1 MSDVSLLTTNV
12 VNLEASALGQY
23 LIAQERALFDQ
34 RVADIF
40 GFNALQIGW
49 STVDFLNQSRMP
61 NKIHLSATSMDCQ
74 PNQYCV
80 LGETEYLPFNEQS
93 IDLVCMPHLLEIC
106 AQPQQSLR
114 EVARVMVPEGTLMLT
129 GFRPWSL
136 IGRRIAWGKAPLFAA
151 HQSLFGLSRIKDWLA
166 LLGFEC
172 VEFGTTAHA
181 FPVNDAR
188 WLKRLQCCDKI
199 GPLLCGYA
207 GSVYY
212 IVAKKRVANMRLIK
226 PEWKNQA
233 LKQRLAMTNP
243 QTKSQKQLKCED
255 GKRTMD

>member
-1 MSDVSLLTTNV
+1 MSDAKSLTANTV
-12 VNLEASALGQY
+12 YLEESALGQY
-23 LIAQERALFDQ
+23 LIEQERALFDEK
-34 RVADIF
+34 VADIF

-49 STVDFLNQSRMP
+49 STFDFLNQSRMP
-61 NKIHLSATSMDCQ
+61 NKMHLSPTPIHRQ
-74 PNQYCV
+74 PNHDCV
-80 LGETEYLPFNEQS
+80 LGETEYLPFGDQT

-129 GFRPWSL
+129 GFRPWSV
-136 IGRRIAWGKAPLFAA
+136 IGRRIAWGKSPLFTA
-151 HQSLFGLSRIKDWLA
+151 HHALFGQNRIKDWLA

-181 FPVNDAR
+181 FPINDAR

-199 GPLLCGYA
+199 GPHLCGYA
-207 GSVYY
+207 GSIYY

-226 PEWKNQA
+226 PDWKTQS
-233 LKQRLAMTNP
+233 LKQTLAIRNP
-243 QTKSQKQLKCED
+243 QTKSQKQLKCRD
-255 GKRTMD
+255 GKPTMD